1 MNSSVK
7 SQLIF
12 VAVIDRHREDYTDG
26 NYSGEIYLVI
36 QAAMDIGIVQYKP
49 CNIPFPVW

>member
-1 MNSSVK
+1 
-7 SQLIF
+7 

-26 NYSGEIYLVI
+26 DGSGEIYLVI
-36 QAAMDIGIVQYKP
+36 QAAMDIGTVQYKP